1 MEYKIILILIVIF
14 LGTLGPIQTGVNSTL
29 SNYLSH
35 PSQAAFISFLG
46 GVIIFFIILIFLRPS
61 IPDLVSLKKAP
72 FWSFTGGL
80 MGACIVFGAIMIAP
94 KIGAATYVSTFITGT
109 IIMSLI
115 LDHFGLMAFET
126 KPVDLWKLFGVS
138 LVLSGMIIV
147 NLSLIHI

>member
-138 LVLSGMIIV
+138 LVLS
-147 NLSLIHI
+147 LSLIHI

>member
-46 GVIIFFIILIFLRPS
+46 GVIIFSIILIFLRPS

-147 NLSLIHI
+147 NFR

>member
-1 MEYKIILILIVIF
+1 MEYKIILILVVIF

-46 GVIIFFIILIFLRPS
+46 GVIIFSIILIFLRPT
-61 IPDLVSLKKAP
+61 IPDLVNLKKAP

-126 KPVDLWKLFGVS
+126 KPVDLWRLFGVS

-147 NLSLIHI
+147 NFR

>member
-1 MEYKIILILIVIF
+1 MEYKIILILVVIF

-46 GVIIFFIILIFLRPS
+46 GVIIFSIILIFLRPS
-61 IPDLVSLKKAP
+61 IPDLVNLKKAP

-126 KPVDLWKLFGVS
+126 KPIDLWRLFGVS

-147 NLSLIHI
+147 NFR

>member
-46 GVIIFFIILIFLRPS
+46 GVIIFSIILIFLRPS
-61 IPDLVSLKKAP
+61 IPDLVNLKKAP

-126 KPVDLWKLFGVS
+126 KPIDLWRLFGVS

-147 NLSLIHI
+147 NFR

>member
-1 MEYKIILILIVIF
+1 MEYKIILILIVIL

-46 GVIIFFIILIFLRPS
+46 GVFLKPS
-61 IPDLVSLKKAP
+61 IPNIVDLKKAP
-72 FWSFTGGL
+72 IWSFSGGL
-80 MGACIVFGAIMIAP
+80 MGACIVFGAILIAP

-115 LDHFGLMAFET
+115 LDHFGLMAFEV
-126 KPVDLWKLFGVS
+126 KPLNLWKLFGVS
-138 LVLSGMIIV
+138 LVITGMMIV
-147 NLSLIHI
+147 NFK

>member
-1 MEYKIILILIVIF
+1 
-14 LGTLGPIQTGVNSTL
+14 
-29 SNYLSH
+29 
-35 PSQAAFISFLG
+35 
-46 GVIIFFIILIFLRPS
+46 
-61 IPDLVSLKKAP
+61 
-72 FWSFTGGL
+72 

-94 KIGAATYVSTFITGT
+94 KFGAATYVSTFITGT

-147 NLSLIHI
+147 NFR

>member
-14 LGTLGPIQTGVNSTL
+14 LGTLGPIQTRVNSTL

-147 NLSLIHI
+147 NFR

>member
-46 GVIIFFIILIFLRPS
+46 GVIIFFVILIFLRPS
-61 IPDLVSLKKAP
+61 IPDLISLKKAP

-147 NLSLIHI
+147 NFR

>member
-147 NLSLIHI
+147 NFR

>member
-126 KPVDLWKLFGVS
+126 KPIDLWKLFGVS

-147 NLSLIHI
+147 NFR

>member
-138 LVLSGMIIV
+138 LVLSGMI
-147 NLSLIHI
+147 LSLIHI

>member
-46 GVIIFFIILIFLRPS
+46 GVIIFSIILIFLRPS
-61 IPDLVSLKKAP
+61 IPDLVNLKKAP

-115 LDHFGLMAFET
+115 LDHFGLLAFET
-126 KPVDLWKLFGVS
+126 KPIDLWKLFGVS

-147 NLSLIHI
+147 NFR

>member
-80 MGACIVFGAIMIAP
+80 MGSCIVFGAIMIAP

-147 NLSLIHI
+147 NFR

>member
-46 GVIIFFIILIFLRPS
+46 GVIIFSIILIFLRPS
-61 IPDLVSLKKAP
+61 IPDLVNLKKAP

-147 NLSLIHI
+147 NFR

>member
-46 GVIIFFIILIFLRPS
+46 GVIIFSIILIFLRPS
-61 IPDLVSLKKAP
+61 IPDLVNLKKAP

-126 KPVDLWKLFGVS
+126 KPIDRWRLFGVS

-147 NLSLIHI
+147 NFR

>member
-1 MEYKIILILIVIF
+1 MEYKIILILLVIL

-46 GVIIFFIILIFLRPS
+46 GVVIFSIILIFLISS
-61 IPDLVSLKKAP
+61 IPNIVDIKKAP
-72 FWSFTGGL
+72 FWSFSGGL
-80 MGACIVFGAIMIAP
+80 MGACIVFGAILIAP

-115 LDHFGLMAFET
+115 LDHFGLMAFEI
-126 KPVDLWKLFGVS
+126 KPINLWKLFGVS
-138 LVLSGMIIV
+138 LVITGMMIV
-147 NLSLIHI
+147 NFK

>member
-115 LDHFGLMAFET
+115 LDHFGLLAFET
-126 KPVDLWKLFGVS
+126 KPIDLWKLFGVS

-147 NLSLIHI
+147 NFR

>member
-1 MEYKIILILIVIF
+1 MEYKIILILVVIF

-46 GVIIFFIILIFLRPS
+46 GVIIFSIILIFLRPS
-61 IPDLVSLKKAP
+61 IPDLVNLKKAP

-126 KPVDLWKLFGVS
+126 KPVDLWRLFGVS

-147 NLSLIHI
+147 NFR

>member
-1 MEYKIILILIVIF
+1 MEYKIILILIVIL

-46 GVIIFFIILIFLRPS
+46 GVIIFSIILIFLKPS
-61 IPDLVSLKKAP
+61 IPNLVDLKKAP
-72 FWSFTGGL
+72 LWSFSGGL
-80 MGACIVFGAIMIAP
+80 MGACIVFGAILIAP

-115 LDHFGLMAFET
+115 LDHFGLMSFQV
-126 KPVDLWKLFGVS
+126 KPIDLWKFFGVS
-138 LVLSGMIIV
+138 LVITGMMIV
-147 NLSLIHI
+147 NIK

>member
-35 PSQAAFISFLG
+35 PSQTAFISFLG

-147 NLSLIHI
+147 NFR